1 MARVTSAISAAL
13 ICAKSFFCRISL
25 SETDSRNSCSWACGA
40 SSRIEGCASASCT
53 RREAG
58 GGFFLA
64 WSGSGTESSM
74 CFQSSAARKNRSK
87 ACAKISICSWRLT
100 KIASSVA

>member
-1 MARVTSAISAAL
+1 MARVTCAISAAL

-25 SETDSRNSCSWACGA
+25 SDTDSFNSCSWACGA
-40 SSRIEGCASASCT
+40 SLIDGCASASWT

-74 CFQSSAARKNRSK
+74 CFHSSAARKNRSN
-87 ACAKISICSWRLT
+87 ACAKISACSWRLT
-100 KIASSVA
+100 KIASSVV